1 MLIYNNL
8 NILKIELLFYV
19 SLQQQ
24 KKINLMRIIP
34 ASELIINDDGT
45 VFHLH
50 IKPEQ
55 LSDKI
60 IVMGDPG
67 RVDMTATYFDS
78 IECTT
83 QSREFRSITGTYKGK
98 RITALSHGIGPDN
111 IDIVLTELDALA
123 NVDFKTREVKKDFKQ
138 LTIVRVGTSGGLQP
152 NCPIGSYVVAERS
165 VGFDGVLNYYE
176 GRNSVAELD
185 FEEALKKHVNWSP
198 LHCSPYVVKAD
209 EELVAQVGHDMI
221 KGVTISAIGFYGPQ
235 GRYVRMPLANP
246 DLNSKIETFNY
257 EGHMITNYEME
268 SAPLA
273 GLGRLMG
280 HKVMTVCSIIAN
292 RLAGESNANYKG
304 SIEDLIKTVLERI

>member
-1 MLIYNNL
+1 
-8 NILKIELLFYV
+8 
-19 SLQQQ
+19 
-24 KKINLMRIIP
+24 MRTIP
-34 ASELIINDDGT
+34 DSELIINSDGS

-60 IVMGDPG
+60 IMMGDPG
-67 RVDMTATYFDS
+67 RVELTASFFDS
-78 IECTT
+78 IECDI
-83 QSREFRSITGTYKGK
+83 QSREFRTITGTYKGK

-111 IDIVLTELDALA
+111 IDIVITELDALA
-123 NVDFKTREVKKDFKQ
+123 NVDFATREVKTEFKQ
-138 LTIVRVGTSGGLQP
+138 LTMVRVGTSGGLQP
-152 NCPIGSYVVAERS
+152 NCPVGTYVVS
-165 VGFDGVLNYYE
+165 QKSIGFDGVLNYYE
-176 GRNSVAELD
+176 GRNKVAELD
-185 FEEALKKHVNWSP
+185 FEEAFKKHVNWSP

-209 EELVAQVGHDMI
+209 EELVDRIGHDMI

-246 DLNSKIETFNY
+246 DLNSKIESFKF
-257 EGHMITNYEME
+257 GADIITNYEME

-280 HKVMTVCSIIAN
+280 HKAMTVCSIIAN
-292 RLAGESNANYKG
+292 RLAGDSNANYKG